1 MPAARA
7 ANMSNVLASATPLS
21 QVILALPLV
30 WTLAAPSTVS
40 AAPSAV
46 SIVPPS
52 GSEDT
57 CPNARQVTEAL
68 QAHLPGQI
76 LSPERAG
83 APMSTDTLRAA
94 LDVPADGTVVH
105 FSLIDEQDEVQLRRS
120 IPAPGRGRPAAD
132 CLALAETLA
141 VIVDRYLNP
150 VPYQAAETAP
160 PPPPPR
166 MVPPGAQGPR
176 PAAGA
181 LRLYVGGAWQGS
193 SANPSIL
200 EGRVGADAAVSA
212 TRWRL
217 AASLRLGFAQE
228 ERVAWMTGDAT
239 LRRFPGRVGVLVEIP
254 AGPGVI
260 EPTLEAGVDLLIGR
274 RSDSL
279 SGQTDQAVR
288 WSPVVG
294 AEAGYRVALPGHLF
308 VKPRASLGFAIV
320 RYNIAVGPADAVAFH
335 TATVF

>member
-1 MPAARA
+1 
-7 ANMSNVLASATPLS
+7 MSNVLAS
-21 QVILALPLV
+21 VLPLV
-30 WTLAAPSTVS
+30 WALAAPSAVS

-46 SIVPPS
+46 SILPPY

-83 APMSTDTLRAA
+83 APMRTDTLRAV

-105 FSLIDEQDEVQLRRS
+105 FSLIDGHDEVQLRRS

-141 VIVDRYLNP
+141 VIVDRYLSS

-160 PPPPPR
+160 PPPPPPR
-166 MVPPGAQGPR
+166 VVPPGAQGQR
-176 PAAGA
+176 PAAGL
-181 LRLYVGGAWQGS
+181 LRLYVGGAWRMS
-193 SANPSIL
+193 SANPSLL
-200 EGRVGADAAVSA
+200 EGRVGADAVVST
-212 TRWRL
+212 TRLRL
-217 AASLRLGFAQE
+217 AASLRLGFDQE
-228 ERVAWMTGDAT
+228 ERVDWMTGDAT
-239 LRRFPGRVGVLVEIP
+239 LRRFPGRVGLLVEIP

-260 EPTLEAGVDLLIGR
+260 EPTLEAGVDLFIGR

-279 SGQTDQAVR
+279 SGQTDQAIR

-294 AEAGYRVALPGHLF
+294 AEVGYRIALPGHLF
-308 VKPRASLGFAIV
+308 LRPRASLGFAIV
-320 RYNIAVGPADAVAFH
+320 RYNIATGPADAVAFQ
-335 TATVF
+335 TSTVFSALGLDAGLVFR